1 MNAERVQ
8 AALRTACAALR
19 ARQKPGGFWEGHLSS
34 SALSSATAMSAL
46 ALAGHRE
53 DVTRLTGGARWLVGT
68 QNPDG
73 GWGDTPDSPSNLSTT
88 LLVVSALRL
97 CGSDVFSRSCP
108 EGVGATRRTT
118 EVITTG
124 ALARAEEYLCAHAG
138 RSAAERRAAVCAA
151 YGEDRTF
158 AAPIL
163 MNGALAKVLPW
174 EGIPSLPYE
183 FAVFPHSWYRLLRLH
198 VVSYAL
204 PALIAVGVAIHRHQ
218 PPRGILLR
226 LLRRA
231 CASAALARLARIQPE
246 NGGFL
251 EATPL
256 TSFVAMSLISVY
268 GPEQPV
274 ARKCLAF
281 LRQSVRADGS
291 WPIDT
296 NLSVWLTTASVTALD
311 EAGKMGTDQTSVPP
325 LRIRGGQG
333 ESPAHAN
340 GTPPNPLLYK
350 EGETSCLSS
359 SSTRE
364 WLLAAQHR
372 KVHPY
377 TGTAPG
383 GWAWTDLPGGVP
395 DVDDTAGAILALV
408 KLGERGEHVRDGVR
422 WLLSLQNSDGGW
434 PTFCR
439 GWGKLPFDR
448 SAPDLTAHAIRAL
461 GAFDPEGREA
471 RCVRARRAAL
481 EYLRRQWRERG
492 PWRPLWFGNPW
503 SADQSNPVL
512 GTARVLRALAECE
525 PHGEPARPALA
536 WLLAAQRADGGWG
549 GAPDARTTVEETA
562 LAVSALAGWPGD
574 EAARSS
580 AARGAEYLARCVE
593 DGSWTRPAP
602 LGLYFARLWYS
613 EELYPLIW
621 TVEALGRV
629 FPGNAETASG
639 DSMDV
644 RAVPGLSPDSRQLTS
659 VLVGAIEGSA

>member
-1 MNAERVQ
+1 MAQAMNVERLR

-34 SALSSATAMSAL
+34 SALSTATATSAL
-46 ALAGHRE
+46 ALAGSSQ
-53 DVTRLTGGARWLVGT
+53 DIPRLVGGARWLAQT

-73 GWGDTPDSPSNLSTT
+73 GWGDTPESPSNLSTT
-88 LLVVSALRL
+88 LLAVSALRL
-97 CGSDVFSRSCP
+97 CGS
-108 EGVGATRRTT
+108 ATCQVAPACKLTACAT
-118 EVITTG
+118 D

-138 RSAAERRAAVCAA
+138 RTVAERRAAVCAA
-151 YGEDRTF
+151 YGRDRTF
-158 AAPIL
+158 AVPIL
-163 MNGALAKVLPW
+163 VNCALAKVLPW

-183 FAVFPHSWYRLLRLH
+183 LAVFPHGWYRLLRLQ

-204 PALIAVGVAIHRHQ
+204 PALIAVGIAVHRHQ
-218 PPRGILLR
+218 PPRGLLPR

-231 CASAALARLARIQPE
+231 CASAALARLARLQPQ

-296 NLSVWLTTASVTALD
+296 NLSAWLTTAAVTALD
-311 EAGKMGTDQTSVPP
+311 GQESGDSMDVHAVP
-325 LRIRGGQG
+325 G
-333 ESPAHAN
+333 S
-340 GTPPNPLLYK
+340 
-350 EGETSCLSS
+350 SCSQR
-359 SSTRE
+359 TRE

-372 KVHPY
+372 TVHPY
-377 TGTAPG
+377 TAAAPG

-395 DVDDTAGAILALV
+395 DLDDTAGAILALV
-408 KLGERGEHVRDGVR
+408 KLGERGERVRDGVT
-422 WLLSLQNSDGGW
+422 WLLGLQNSDGGW

-448 SAPDLTAHAIRAL
+448 SAPDLTAHALRAL
-461 GAFDPEGREA
+461 HAFDPEDRDP

-481 EYLRRQWRERG
+481 EYLRRQWRDSG

-503 SADQSNPVL
+503 SADQTNPVL

-525 PHGEPARPALA
+525 PHGEPARPAVA
-536 WLLAAQRADGGWG
+536 WLLAAQRPDGSWG
-549 GAPDARTTVEETA
+549 GAPGARATVEETA
-562 LAVSALAGWPGD
+562 LAVSALAGWPED
-574 EAARSS
+574 EAARAG

-629 FPGNAETASG
+629 LAGNSG
-639 DSMDV
+639 TDRTS
-644 RAVPGLSPDSRQLTS
+644 GLSPNSRQLTP
-659 VLVGAIEGSA
+659 VLVGAIERSA